1 MILRAGCVKRKPH
14 TACARVAV
22 FPVRQTPFERV
33 GESPKGGTPVGRA
46 VVSVSERSAGT
57 RIGLAGADYGEA
69 CRKVLRRR
77 SRRKP
82 QSPQRTFRAQRG

>member
-22 FPVRQTPFERV
+22 FPVRQTPVERV

-46 VVSVSERSAGT
+46 GVSVSERSAG
-57 RIGLAGADYGEA
+57 RRFGLAIADYGKAQKGSAEA
-69 CRKVLRRR
+69 E
-77 SRRKP
+77 S
-82 QSPQRTFRAQRG
+82 A